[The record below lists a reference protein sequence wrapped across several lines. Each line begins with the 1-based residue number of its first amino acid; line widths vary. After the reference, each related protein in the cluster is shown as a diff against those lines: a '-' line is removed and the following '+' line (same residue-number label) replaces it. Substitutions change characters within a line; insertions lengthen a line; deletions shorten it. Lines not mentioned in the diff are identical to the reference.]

1 MMNRETR
8 EKHKV
13 LAHLKFTDAREMVG
27 ESAHG

>member
-13 LAHLKFTDAREMVG
+13 LAYLQFTDARKMVG
-27 ESAHG
+27 ENAHG